1 MPFSKKTK
9 EDARVKP
16 KRCCCICYEFHG
28 RNVEVHHIVPQAK
41 GGTDELGNAIVLCF
55 RCHAEVGH
63 WNQDHPVGSKYSPSE
78 LRRHRDE
85 WWRYCESYDPD
96 LRPENYNHPAV
107 SVPRGVEL
115 GVIEKEIGTLSSNY
129 LNMPAE
135 SEIIRFEGKFLAEAR
150 SQNINS
156 ITWWELYQLKNGRY
170 IVYTEYN
177 RNEDWFTGDLAGVNA
192 WDEFDPPLA
201 LIELQERYPALAKA
215 AGLVRVRDF

>member
-1 MPFSKKTK
+1 M
-9 EDARVKP
+9 VKSRR
-16 KRCCCICYEFHG
+16 RCCVCQEFAG
-28 RNVEVHHIVPQAK
+28 RNVNVHHIVPEAD
-41 GGTDELGNAIVLCF
+41 GGINELDNAIVLCF
-55 RCHAEVGH
+55 RCHAEAGH
-63 WNQDHPVGSKYSPSE
+63 YNLRHPLGTKYSPTE

-85 WWRYCESYDPD
+85 WWRNYNSNDPS
-96 LRPENYNHPAV
+96 LQPENYARPAV

-150 SQNINS
+150 SQNING

-177 RNEDWFTGDLAGVNA
+177 RNGDWFTGDLAGVNA

-215 AGLVRVRDF
+215 AGLVRVRDFQIGE